1 MCSRDASAFPLHDC
15 VRLHEKTGL
24 NRCRVEERSPLRG
37 SLGQTWQSLRQD
49 MRTHL
54 QEVSPGRRFGAL
66 IRRLIKYATAAVLAK
81 LWVREH
87 LPERLVGALG
97 RGGIPRQGLEGRAPS
112 AGSGGAAP

>member
-1 MCSRDASAFPLHDC
+1 M
-15 VRLHEKTGL
+15 
-24 NRCRVEERSPLRG
+24 RG

-66 IRRLIKYATAAVLAK
+66 IKRLIKYATAAVLAK

-87 LPERLVGALG
+87 LPERLVEALD
-97 RGGIPRQGLEGRAPS
+97 RWRIRRQALKARALA
-112 AGSGGAAP
+112 AGSEETGP